1 MLYYLGYLTIDPVL
15 SSSDGLMLKIPNL
28 FMSKLFAQCTVDLRL
43 KPNSIFREQKLDIS
57 ALLNASDDLSSF
69 ACSCTEFLSS
79 IFTNQVLL
87 HMSEMALNLVLHAKL
102 DSMFGV
108 FVEMQKSLRIVG
120 KGKKYADLVITVN
133 DGTEDECIYLIE
145 LKYAAK
151 KDATEAKIVSLKKE
165 ATEQVQTYRTA
176 LEFKDKQVKAYAM
189 VFSSSECVYCG

>member
-1 MLYYLGYLTIDPVL
+1 
-15 SSSDGLMLKIPNL
+15 
-28 FMSKLFAQCTVDLRL
+28 
-43 KPNSIFREQKLDIS
+43 
-57 ALLNASDDLSSF
+57 
-69 ACSCTEFLSS
+69 
-79 IFTNQVLL
+79 
-87 HMSEMALNLVLHAKL
+87 MSEMALNLVLHAKL

-151 KDATEAKIVSLKKE
+151 KDATEAKIESLKKE
-165 ATEQVQTYRTA
+165 ASEQVQTYKTA

-189 VFSSSECVYCG
+189 VFAGSECVYCG